1 MLRNFIA
8 AFIIILTRRRTSML
22 INMYMRKV
30 VRMTVSKS
38 LFSAESTDEE
48 TCSNIRHLS
57 LVILEKCKHLLKDF
71 FVDGVHSSPSAVD
84 IQKAKSCPDNI
95 TVERL
100 MAKLDSHLKSSPT
113 CSTNSIENI
122 VIYQKIKTDE
132 WLRGKP
138 EEEKC
143 KNNRESQTFKCRLS
157 NKVTKKEGAT
167 FGAPSLCY

>member
-1 MLRNFIA
+1 MLRSFIA
-8 AFIIILTRRRTSML
+8 ACIIILTRRRTSML

-71 FVDGVHSSPSAVD
+71 LGDGVHSSPSAVD
-84 IQKAKSCPDNI
+84 IQNAKSCPEDNI

-113 CSTNSIENI
+113 CSTNSIESI

-132 WLRGKP
+132 
-138 EEEKC
+138 
-143 KNNRESQTFKCRLS
+143 
-157 NKVTKKEGAT
+157 
-167 FGAPSLCY
+167 